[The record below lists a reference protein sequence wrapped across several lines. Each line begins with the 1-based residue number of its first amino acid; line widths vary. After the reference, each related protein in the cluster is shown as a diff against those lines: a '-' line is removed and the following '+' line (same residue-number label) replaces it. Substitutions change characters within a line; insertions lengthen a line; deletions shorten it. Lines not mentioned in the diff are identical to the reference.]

1 MIRSLSAW
9 GCLWFLSLTVAS
21 AELVLTAES
30 AARMALQKNPDLS
43 AARMIVAEAEARARS
58 SGRLSNPELGLEVAG
73 GQDFEGRV
81 EIGITQRFPLTARLR
96 LERNLSAID
105 IERARLELQ
114 ERGRQL
120 EVATRAAYYELAAVR
135 ESIALAGRQA
145 SVAKELALSL
155 KSGAR
160 EGLSSSLD
168 AGQAALSGEELA
180 VAREAY
186 LVDEAVALGRL
197 ALLLGLPASNT
208 LTLKE
213 TLTLPGS
220 LPANQSIGFRPDL
233 RLAEMAVESG
243 AVDVSL
249 AKASRWDDVGVGLF
263 AEGERTEDAP
273 EGIDSEA
280 LFGVRF
286 NIPLPIWQNGS
297 GKVAEK
303 QAIHERQQKQL
314 QALRLSALNE
324 ALVAYRGMVANH
336 RLAIQI
342 ESSLLPL
349 ARQQVTDT
357 DATYQRGE
365 ADMQTLSRA
374 RERLAQ
380 VEVSALEARKK
391 FFLSRSEWLAAVGD
405 VSKNP

>member
-1 MIRSLSAW
+1 MIRLIL
-9 GCLWFLSLTVAS
+9 GCLWILSLAGAS
-21 AELVLTAES
+21 AELALTADS
-30 AARMALQKNPDLS
+30 AAKMALQKNPELA
-43 AARMIVAEAEARARS
+43 AARTIVAEAEARARA

-81 EIGITQRFPLTARLR
+81 EIGVMQRFPITARLR
-96 LERNLSAID
+96 LERNLSALD
-105 IERARLELQ
+105 IERARLEVQ
-114 ERGRQL
+114 EKGRQL
-120 EVATRAAYYELAAVR
+120 EVATRGAYYDLAAAR

-145 SVAKELALSL
+145 AVAKELAESL
-155 KSGAR
+155 RSSAG

-168 AGQAALSGEELA
+168 AGQAVLTGEEFA

-197 ALLLGLPASNT
+197 ASLLGLPASES
-208 LTLKE
+208 LTTKE
-213 TLTLPGS
+213 SLALPRS

-263 AEGERTEDAP
+263 VEGERTEDAP

-280 LFGVRF
+280 LLGVRF
-286 NIPLPIWQNGS
+286 NIPLPIWQNGN

-303 QAIHERQQKQL
+303 QAVHERQQKQL
-314 QALRLSALNE
+314 QALRLAALNE
-324 ALVAYRGMVANH
+324 ALVAYRRMAANH
-336 RLAIQI
+336 RLATQI
-342 ESSLLPL
+342 ENNLLPM
-349 ARQQVTDT
+349 AKKQVDDT
-357 DATYQRGE
+357 SATYQRGE

-391 FFLSRSEWLAAVGD
+391 FFLSRSEWLAAVG
-405 VSKNP
+405 VMSKTP